1 MLGGPLRAC
10 SSPDLHQLRFPQIP
24 PEFGAERPSASYQK
38 LRRYQHEDLTRDKR
52 GCFLRSRAAWCRG
65 RTIRYRADYPN
76 RLQFRLPLRD
86 AAPLNCPTSGLPPG
100 PPQPA

>member
-76 RLQFRLPLRD
+76 RLCFRRRSETHLSRTAQLPGFPR
-86 AAPLNCPTSGLPPG
+86 PTATRL
-100 PPQPA
+100 

>member
-24 PEFGAERPSASYQK
+24 PEFGAERPAASYQK

-65 RTIRYRADYPN
+65 AQSATARITRIGYVSG
-76 RLQFRLPLRD
+76 
-86 AAPLNCPTSGLPPG
+86 AAPRHISPELPSFRASPG